1 MTESNAKMKEQEII
15 LAARKR
21 FAYYGFSKVTMD
33 EIAADVGMAKAS
45 LYYYFPT
52 KVDLF
57 KSVVAEEQDQFI
69 EKLNSILKAEISAAD
84 KLHQYVRERLNH
96 FKTFINLAK
105 LSFQAIQE
113 LKPLFADLHKNF
125 SDREHELLV
134 GIIRD
139 GIEKSEFKQG
149 KPEKTATLILHVLHG
164 LRFRRYPFVK
174 DFYFDDTMH
183 KQLGDEMLQVLDMLL
198 DGIRVD

>member
-1 MTESNAKMKEQEII
+1 MKEKEII

-33 EIAADVGMAKAS
+33 EIAADIGMAKAS

-57 KSVVAEEQDQFI
+57 IAVVTEEQDQFI
-69 EKLNSILKAEISAAD
+69 EKINCILQAKTSATD
-84 KLHQYVRERLNH
+84 KLQQYVSERLGH
-96 FKTFINLAK
+96 FETFINLAK

-125 SDREHELLV
+125 SEREHELLA

-139 GIEKSEFKQG
+139 GMNNGEFKPG
-149 KPEKTATLILHVLHG
+149 EPEKTATLILHVLHG
-164 LRFRRYPFVK
+164 LRIRRYAFIK
-174 DFYFDDTMH
+174 DFHFDDTLH
-183 KQLGDEMLQVLDMLL
+183 QQIRDEMLQVLDMLL
-198 DGIRVD
+198 DGLRAD

>member
-1 MTESNAKMKEQEII
+1 MTEQSGKMKEQGII

-57 KSVVAEEQDQFI
+57 KSVIAEEQDLFI
-69 EKLNSILKAEISAAD
+69 EKLNNILQAKTSAAD
-84 KLHQYVRERLNH
+84 KLQQYVRERLDH
-96 FKTFINLAK
+96 FKTFINLGK
-105 LSFQAIQE
+105 LSFQSIQE

-125 SDREHELLV
+125 SEREHKLLA
-134 GIIRD
+134 GIISD
-139 GIEKSEFKQG
+139 GNKKGEFKPG
-149 KPEKTATLILHVLHG
+149 KPERTATLILHVLHG

-174 DFYFDDTMH
+174 DLNFDDALH

-198 DGIRVD
+198 DGIRMD